1 MSRFTFSSKQLPAN
15 LSPAARARAWAESLM
30 EGGYNGEATVPDC
43 DGFYAATELV
53 APPQQMISRAH
64 ATSLILKRDMRHIVG
79 DNDDR
84 LTLFFNIGQSNMR
97 TVQLGRDIVLKAN
110 EGVFLTQDHPQ
121 ILDGSYSGEVITLI
135 LPKSHFESWAT
146 PVHDKVGYRHDFTS
160 PVYRLLLGYS
170 RMLSDEAEHLGAD
183 QVQSVSRHICELT
196 AMWVGAVETETRE
209 DAHQAQYLAIRR
221 IVRRHL
227 ALPTLTLPL
236 TARLLNLSERQVQH
250 ILQIQ
255 GTHFSRLVSETRCE
269 RAHALLQDPACLSL
283 SAHTIA
289 ALCGFQDYVVFYR
302 AYKRHYEQTPGDTR
316 SLSRATRMT

>member
-1 MSRFTFSSKQLPAN
+1 MSRFTFSSSQLNAGF
-15 LSPAARARAWAESLM
+15 SPAARARAWAESLM

-43 DGFYAATELV
+43 DGFYAATDLV
-53 APPQQMISRAH
+53 APPQHMISRAR
-64 ATSLILKRDMRHIVG
+64 ATSLILRRDMRHIAA

-84 LTLFFNIGQSNMR
+84 MTLFFNVGQSDMR

-110 EGVFLTQDHPQ
+110 EGVLLTQDHPQ
-121 ILDGSYSGEVITLI
+121 ILDGSHSGEVITLI
-135 LPKSHFESWAT
+135 LPKMNFDPWAT
-146 PVHDKVGYRHDFTS
+146 PVHDKVGYRHDFAS
-160 PVYRLLLGYS
+160 PAYRLLLGYS

-196 AMWVGAVETETRE
+196 ALWVGAVETETCD
-209 DAHQAQYLAIRR
+209 DAHTAQYLAIRR

-250 ILQIQ
+250 ILQIK

-269 RAHALLQDPACLSL
+269 RAHSLLQDPACSSL
-283 SAHTIA
+283 TAHAIA
-289 ALCGFQDYVVFYR
+289 ALCGFQDYAVFFR
-302 AYKRHYEQTPGDTR
+302 AYKRHYQQSPADTR
-316 SLSRATRMT
+316 ALLRTMRMT